1 MFIVADANSQ
11 PLLRLKTGT
20 QLNLIKRIM
29 NFDKTP
35 DPKLP
40 SYLNEFKD
48 CFGEIGCLRNEDHIP
63 KPTFNPTRNTNSQPA
78 STNS

>member
-1 MFIVADANSQ
+1 
-11 PLLRLKTGT
+11 
-20 QLNLIKRIM
+20 M

-40 SYLNEFKD
+40 SYLNEFKE